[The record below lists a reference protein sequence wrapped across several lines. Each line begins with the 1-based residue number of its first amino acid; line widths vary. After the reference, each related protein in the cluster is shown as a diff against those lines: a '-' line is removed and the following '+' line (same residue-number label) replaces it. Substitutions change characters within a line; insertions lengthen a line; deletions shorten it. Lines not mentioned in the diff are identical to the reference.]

1 MQLKKFLKQKRRCK
15 RFKGGKKI
23 IYCFIFIV
31 FTTEQKQYS
40 EGIAKR
46 SQQHT
51 TEAHENQHTHQES
64 IYLGANAA
72 GKVHSFN

>member
-1 MQLKKFLKQKRRCK
+1 MQLKKILKQKRRCK
-15 RFKGGKKI
+15 RFKGGGI
-23 IYCFIFIV
+23 IYCFLFIV
-31 FTTEQKQYS
+31 FITEQKQYS

-46 SQQHT
+46 SQQRT